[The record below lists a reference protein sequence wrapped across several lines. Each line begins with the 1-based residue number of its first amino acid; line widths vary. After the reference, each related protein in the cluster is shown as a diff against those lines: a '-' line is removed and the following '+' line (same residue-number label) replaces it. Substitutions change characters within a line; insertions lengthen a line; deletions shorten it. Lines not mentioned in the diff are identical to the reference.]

1 MIIPKG
7 IKEYIKNNSKLNTRF
22 KNILDS
28 NEKLNV
34 TNKKCNDQNSKKFYN
49 YLFKTGYLESNEIR
63 RFVFYMT
70 SLFDIFEN
78 ILLYFDKVNPI
89 STHRDDVRPAGTLPE
104 ELLHHA
110 MYIYYLDSYGINGDI
125 VECGAFKGFS
135 ACCLS
140 WVCHFFGRTLIVA
153 DSFEGLPANKTD
165 PYYKAG
171 DFKGTFEEVER
182 NIVDLGKKENVQF
195 IKGFFKDSLRNYK
208 NDIVLI
214 WMDVDLYES
223 ATDVIENLLP
233 RLKDG
238 GVIISHELFEERD
251 FRNNQLRKT
260 IGPAKAL
267 SEYVDKKDI
276 HYKAIPFINGSGLIV
291 PHINS
296 NEKLIWSEKVFSYL
310 VENIKE
316 AKGEITKKAKVM
328 EIEIKSKIEKLE
340 KENEALKESLYDIQN
355 CLSFKIGKGITSPF
369 RFFKTK
375 Y

>member
-7 IKEYIKNNSKLNTRF
+7 VKEFIENNSELNTRF
-22 KNILDS
+22 EHLLDS
-28 NEKLNV
+28 NEILNA
-34 TNKKCNDQNSKKFYN
+34 TKNKCDDQDSKKFYN
-49 YLFKTGYLESNEIR
+49 YLFKDGFLENNEIR

-78 ILLYFDKVNPI
+78 ILLYFDKENPT
-89 STHRDDVRPAGTLPE
+89 STHRDDIRPAGTVPD

-110 MYIYYLDSYGINGDI
+110 MYIYYLDSYGVNGDI

-140 WVCHFFGRTLIVA
+140 WVCHFLGRTLIIA
-153 DSFEGLPANKTD
+153 DSFEGLPPNKTD

-182 NIVDLGKKENVQF
+182 NIVDLGKRENVQF
-195 IKGFFKDSLRNYK
+195 IKGFFKDSLRDYK
-208 NDIVLI
+208 KDIALI

-238 GVIISHELFEERD
+238 GIIISHELFEERD
-251 FRNNQLRKT
+251 FKNDQLLKT
-260 IGPAKAL
+260 IGPSKAL
-267 SEYVDKKDI
+267 SEFFDKKDI
-276 HYKAIPFINGSGLIV
+276 KYKAIPFINGSGLIV
-291 PHINS
+291 PYINTD
-296 NEKLIWSEKVFSYL
+296 ERLIWSEKAFSHL
-310 VENIKE
+310 IENIKE
-316 AKGEITKKAKVM
+316 IKGEFTKQANIV
-328 EIEIKSKIEKLE
+328 EIEIKDKIEKLE
-340 KENEALKESLYDIQN
+340 KENVALKESFNAIQN

-369 RFFKTK
+369 RFLKG
-375 Y
+375 